1 MHLSVAAIGQR
12 APVWVS
18 EAWSEYSRRMPAA
31 LGLDLRELPLA
42 HRGKNPDIER
52 ARQQEGES
60 LLSAVPAGAR
70 VVALEITGSPWSTED
85 LARQLERWMKEGQDV
100 CFLIGGP
107 DGLSKDCLQR
117 AEQRWSL
124 GAMTLPHALVRVILA
139 EQLYRAWSILNNHP
153 YHRA

>member
-12 APVWVS
+12 APAWVS
-18 EAWSEYSRRMPAA
+18 EAWSEYSRRMPTT
-31 LGLDLRELPLA
+31 LGLELRELPLA
-42 HRGKNPDIER
+42 HRGKNPDIAR
-52 ARQQEGES
+52 ARQQEGEV

-70 VVALEITGSPWSTED
+70 IVALEIAGKPWSTED
-85 LARQLERWMKEGQDV
+85 LAHHLECWMREGQDV

-107 DGLSKDCLQR
+107 DGFSPDCLQR

-124 GAMTLPHALVRVILA
+124 GAMTLPHALVRVIVA
-139 EQLYRAWSILNNHP
+139 EQLYRAWSILNHHP